1 MAQPLQ
7 RTGTPT
13 TMTPRQIEIVQQSFT
28 KIAPIADIA
37 ADLFYTRL
45 FALDP
50 TLRAL
55 FRGNMKTQGA
65 MLMSMIGNAVR
76 ALNNPTGLVPVLK
89 QLGARHAGYGVNDQ
103 HYDTVGTALLWTLEQ
118 GMGDEFTPETR
129 EAWTAAYG
137 LLASVMRLGA
147 AEVANA
153 RAQIAA

>member
-1 MAQPLQ
+1 
-7 RTGTPT
+7 
-13 TMTPRQIEIVQQSFT
+13 MTPRQIEIVQQSFT

-55 FRGNMKTQGA
+55 FRGDMKRQGA

-76 ALNNPTGLVPVLK
+76 ALNDPTGLVPVLK
-89 QLGARHAGYGVNDQ
+89 QLGRRHVGYGVNDG

-118 GMGDEFTPETR
+118 GMGDEFTPELR

-147 AEVANA
+147 SEMTNA
-153 RAQIAA
+153 RTQIAA

>member
-7 RTGTPT
+7 QTGSTT

-28 KIAPIADIA
+28 RIAPIADIA

-50 TLRAL
+50 SLRAL

-76 ALNNPTGLVPVLK
+76 ALNDPTGLVPVLK
-89 QLGARHAGYGVNDQ
+89 QLGRRHAGYGVNDAPY
-103 HYDTVGTALLWTLEQ
+103 HTSGTLRLWAL
-118 GMGDEFTPETR
+118 GHR
-129 EAWTAAYG
+129 
-137 LLASVMRLGA
+137 
-147 AEVANA
+147 
-153 RAQIAA
+153 I